1 MLRYNMKTVIVVMLT
16 VMLTACG
23 TAGGMVGG
31 AGEDLRKVGD
41 WIKSK

>member
-1 MLRYNMKTVIVVMLT
+1 MKTVIVVMLT

>member
-1 MLRYNMKTVIVVMLT
+1 MLRYNMKTVIVVLLAF
-16 VMLTACG
+16 MLTACG